1 MIKHRRHNI
10 AITAQASRS
19 SPQGL
24 AVIAPKKTTTQMGA
38 LHCGR
43 DDSRKAKVS
52 GELYALCDDIDEY
65 AIKGNLVG
73 LDPCRAVNSSLC
85 SCDIRNDC
93 P

>member
-1 MIKHRRHNI
+1 M
-10 AITAQASRS
+10 AQASRS

-24 AVIAPKKTTTQMGA
+24 TVIAPKKTMTQMSA

-65 AIKGNLVG
+65 AIKGDLVG
-73 LDPCRAVNSSLC
+73 LDPCRAANSSLC